1 MTMASLNLPIL
12 YSFRRCPYAMRARMS
27 IVRSNYLCEHREV
40 ILRDRPDHMM
50 EISPKGTVPVLLLP
64 DGTVIEESLEIMQH
78 VLAWELDAMEASWVD
93 RNDNEFKF
101 HLDRY
106 KYPNRYGDVD
116 SLAHRALAKSYL
128 DDLDDTL
135 GSGISTALNDALFP
149 FVRQFAN
156 HDRQWFDAQSWTNIH
171 DWLAQNLDSSEF
183 LLCMKKYPQWHVGDD
198 VVQFPPTEQS
208 ASV

>member
-40 ILRDRPDHMM
+40 ILRDRPGHMM

-106 KYPNRYGDVD
+106 KYPNRFDDVD

-128 DDLDDTL
+128 DDLDDIL

-156 HDRQWFDAQSWTNIH
+156 HDRQWFDAQSWTKIH

>member
-1 MTMASLNLPIL
+1 MSTTLPIL

-27 IVRSNYLCEHREV
+27 IVRTSYTCEHREV

-64 DGTVIEESLEIMQH
+64 DGKVIEESLEIMQH
-78 VLAWELDAMEASWVD
+78 VLSWELSTEDLNWVD

-106 KYPNRYGDVD
+106 KYPNRYENID
-116 SLAHRALAKSYL
+116 SLEQRSMAKAYL
-128 DDLDDTL
+128 DDLDQFL
-135 GSGISTALNDALFP
+135 SNEISHSLSDALFP

-156 HDRQWFDAQSWTNIH
+156 HDREWFDAQNWEHLH
-171 DWLAQNLDSSEF
+171 DWLANNLSSKEF
-183 LLCMKKYPQWHVGDD
+183 ALCMKKYPQWCEGDEL
-198 VVQFPPTEQS
+198 VTFPPTE
-208 ASV
+208 

>member
-1 MTMASLNLPIL
+1 MSTSLPIL

-27 IVRSNYLCEHREV
+27 IVRTSYTCEHREV

-64 DGTVIEESLEIMQH
+64 NGKVIEESLEIMQH
-78 VLAWELDAMEASWVD
+78 VLSWELSTEDLNWVD

-106 KYPNRYGDVD
+106 KYPNRYENID
-116 SLAHRALAKSYL
+116 SLEQRSMAKAYL
-128 DDLDDTL
+128 DDLDQFL
-135 GSGISTALNDALFP
+135 SNEISHSLSDALFP

-156 HDRQWFDAQSWTNIH
+156 HDREWFDAQNWEHLH
-171 DWLAQNLDSSEF
+171 DWLANNLSSKEF
-183 LLCMKKYPQWHVGDD
+183 ALCMKKYPQWCEGDKS
-198 VVQFPPTEQS
+198 VTFPPTE
-208 ASV
+208 

>member
-1 MTMASLNLPIL
+1 MSTTLPIL

-27 IVRSNYLCEHREV
+27 IVRTSYNCEHREV

-64 DGTVIEESLEIMQH
+64 NGKVIEESLEIMQH
-78 VLAWELDAMEASWVD
+78 VLSWELSTEDLNWVD

-106 KYPNRYGDVD
+106 KYPNRYENID
-116 SLAHRALAKSYL
+116 SLEQRSMAKAYL
-128 DDLDDTL
+128 DDLDQFL
-135 GSGISTALNDALFP
+135 SNEISHSLSDALFP

-156 HDRQWFDAQSWTNIH
+156 HDREWFDAQNWEHLH
-171 DWLAQNLDSSEF
+171 DWLANNLSSKEF
-183 LLCMKKYPQWHVGDD
+183 ALCMKKYPQWCEGDEL
-198 VVQFPPTEQS
+198 VTFPPTE
-208 ASV
+208 

>member
-1 MTMASLNLPIL
+1 MSTTLPIL

-27 IVRSNYLCEHREV
+27 IVRTSYTCEHREV

-64 DGTVIEESLEIMQH
+64 NGKVIEESLEIMQH
-78 VLAWELDAMEASWVD
+78 VLSWELSTGDLNWVD

-106 KYPNRYGDVD
+106 KYPNRYENID
-116 SLAHRALAKSYL
+116 SLEQRSMAKAYL
-128 DDLDDTL
+128 DDLDQFL
-135 GSGISTALNDALFP
+135 SNEISHSLSDALFP

-156 HDRQWFDAQSWTNIH
+156 HDREWFDAQNWEHLH
-171 DWLAQNLDSSEF
+171 DWLANNLSSKEF
-183 LLCMKKYPQWHVGDD
+183 ALCMKKYPQWCEGDEL
-198 VVQFPPTEQS
+198 VTFPPTE
-208 ASV
+208 

>member
-1 MTMASLNLPIL
+1 MSTILPIL

-27 IVRSNYLCEHREV
+27 IVRTSYTCEHREV

-64 DGTVIEESLEIMQH
+64 NGNVIEESLEIMQH
-78 VLAWELDAMEASWVD
+78 VLSWELSTEDLHWVD

-106 KYPNRYGDVD
+106 KYPNRYENVD
-116 SLAHRALAKSYL
+116 SLEQRSMAKAYL
-128 DDLDDTL
+128 DDLDQFL
-135 GSGISTALNDALFP
+135 SNEISHSLSDALFP

-156 HDRQWFDAQSWTNIH
+156 HDREWFDAQNWEHLH
-171 DWLAQNLDSSEF
+171 DWLANNLSSKEF
-183 LLCMKKYPQWHVGDD
+183 ALCMKKYPQWCEGDKL
-198 VVQFPPTEQS
+198 VTFPPTE
-208 ASV
+208 

>member
-1 MTMASLNLPIL
+1 MSTTLPIL

-27 IVRSNYLCEHREV
+27 IVRTSYTCEHREV

-64 DGTVIEESLEIMQH
+64 DGKVIEESLEIMQH
-78 VLAWELDAMEASWVD
+78 VLSWELSTEDLNWVD

-106 KYPNRYGDVD
+106 KYPNRYENVD
-116 SLAHRALAKSYL
+116 SLEQRSMAKAYL
-128 DDLDDTL
+128 DDLDQFL
-135 GSGISTALNDALFP
+135 SNEISHSLSDALFP

-156 HDRQWFDAQSWTNIH
+156 HDREWFDAQNWEHLH
-171 DWLAQNLDSSEF
+171 DWLANNLSSKEF
-183 LLCMKKYPQWHVGDD
+183 ALCMKKYPQWCEGDEL
-198 VVQFPPTEQS
+198 VTFPPTE
-208 ASV
+208 

>member
-1 MTMASLNLPIL
+1 MSTTLPIL

-27 IVRSNYLCEHREV
+27 IVRTSYTCEHREV

-64 DGTVIEESLEIMQH
+64 NGKVIEESLEIMQH
-78 VLAWELDAMEASWVD
+78 VLSWELSTEDLNWVD

-106 KYPNRYGDVD
+106 KYPNRYENID
-116 SLAHRALAKSYL
+116 SLEQRSMAKAYL
-128 DDLDDTL
+128 DDLDQFL
-135 GSGISTALNDALFP
+135 SNEISHSLSDALFP

-156 HDRQWFDAQSWTNIH
+156 HDREWFDAQNWEHLH
-171 DWLAQNLDSSEF
+171 DWLANNLSSKEF
-183 LLCMKKYPQWHVGDD
+183 AMCMKKYPQWCEGDEL
-198 VVQFPPTEQS
+198 VTFPPTE
-208 ASV
+208 

>member
-1 MTMASLNLPIL
+1 MSTTLPIL

-27 IVRSNYLCEHREV
+27 IVRTSYTCEHREV

-64 DGTVIEESLEIMQH
+64 NGKVIEESLEIMQH
-78 VLAWELDAMEASWVD
+78 VLSWELSTEDLNWVD

-106 KYPNRYGDVD
+106 KYPNRYENID
-116 SLAHRALAKSYL
+116 SLEQRSLAKAYL
-128 DDLDDTL
+128 DDLDQFL
-135 GSGISTALNDALFP
+135 SNKISHSLSDALFP

-156 HDRQWFDAQSWTNIH
+156 HDREWFDAQNWEHLH
-171 DWLAQNLDSSEF
+171 DWLANNLSSKEF
-183 LLCMKKYPQWHVGDD
+183 ALCMKKYPQWCEGDEL
-198 VVQFPPTEQS
+198 VTFPPTE
-208 ASV
+208 